1 MEGTSLIGQVAGVR
15 VVVVARVSVRTVVN
29 HGAFRT
35 SGCKVIML

>member
-1 MEGTSLIGQVAGVR
+1 MEGTLYVSLMAGVR

-35 SGCKVIML
+35 SGRKVIML